1 MKSTR
6 LAVKKRKKIDENEA
20 ANNLTRRPGSLTIL
34 EMKKKFQ
41 SQIAKKSGFSR
52 GVPSGYKL
60 IVKDT
65 LNC

>member
-34 EMKKKFQ
+34 EMKKNFKARLLKNLAFL
-41 SQIAKKSGFSR
+41 
-52 GVPSGYKL
+52 GVFHLDIS
-60 IVKDT
+60 
-65 LNC
+65 